1 MEDPNRVEAGHLLG
15 IFGKLLQTW
24 DLTGSRD
31 FAILAQETE
40 PLLDGLDQI
49 LAVEK
54 RMNNHHDRYSIL
66 QLDCQSDDQEL
77 IKRLSAGADDCNVA
91 FRHLWLWPWH
101 TKFSFFFF
109 LGIQTER
116 TYKKKEK
123 KILLY

>member
-1 MEDPNRVEAGHLLG
+1 MEDPNRVEAGRLLG
-15 IFGKLLQTW
+15 IFWKLLQTW
-24 DLTGSRD
+24 DLTGSRY

-91 FRHLWLWPWH
+91 FRHLWLRPWH

-116 TYKKKEK
+116 TDKKKEK